1 LKTNTKIKNNTIMSK
16 HKQIMEM
23 IESSITA
30 KDARDILN
38 MYYSLGS
45 ISSEQLEKYKKIV
58 KKQFETI

>member
-1 LKTNTKIKNNTIMSK
+1 
-16 HKQIMEM
+16 MEM
-23 IESSITA
+23 IESAITA
-30 KDARDILN
+30 KDARDMLN

>member
-1 LKTNTKIKNNTIMSK
+1 MSK